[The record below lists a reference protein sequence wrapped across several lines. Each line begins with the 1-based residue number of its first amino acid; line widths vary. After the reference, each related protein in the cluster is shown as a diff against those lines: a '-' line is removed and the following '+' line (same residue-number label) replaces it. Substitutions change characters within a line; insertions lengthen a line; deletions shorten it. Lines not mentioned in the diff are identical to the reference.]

1 MLSFST
7 PTTLYLSLLLL
18 FLLCL
23 SPALSCQTGTQS
35 QCMSAP
41 FVPGYDLAGEGFD
54 VVTLKRKGA
63 YVIDVKTYLTPS
75 KTCTL
80 CTNPHKGGQLQ
91 KLPVS
96 TLDWRTFNRC
106 SFRLEDSEHTSIS
119 SLVST
124 YTDQSSIDWKVG
136 LDIEKLGNLEFG
148 GTRSTAYNFAVTKK
162 REDRYTFSTHIITCK
177 HYSYRV
183 SNSPPLSAE
192 FSKDVARL
200 PATYSNA
207 TKAQYRHFIDTY
219 GTHYIRQVDLGG
231 QFRRVTST
239 RTCLSSLNH
248 LTSSQVHDCLSLGVK
263 VGLGNVNLGPSF
275 NLCASVLNNQGVSV
289 MYASGLHGHYSEV
302 VGGRGWT
309 GEFSLT
315 RNDSLGYQNWL
326 KTLIDQPDVVCYS
339 LRPLYELVQTSARN
353 KGLKAAIEQYLK
365 DNSISRSNTQSY
377 CSSSGPNLDSNC
389 CPKEIQKGTLR
400 ITMIQASG
408 LKGDFWGKT
417 DGYVKIQFQSQKF
430 QTSVIESNSPSWT
443 TNYILENV
451 ATSSPLMIEVW
462 DEDVFFD
469 DHLGS
474 CVKYLTQGTNT
485 IRCSL
490 QKGGTVEVQYTL
502 TCDRH
507 LTGSTCNQY
516 QPSSQ

>member
-18 FLLCL
+18 FPLYL

-96 TLDWRTFNRC
+96 TLDWRTFSRC

-119 SLVST
+119 SLVAA
-124 YTDQSSIDWKVG
+124 YTDQNSNDWKVG

-148 GTRSTAYNFAVTKK
+148 GTRSKAYNFAVTKK
-162 REDRYTFSTHIITCK
+162 TEDRYTFSTHTVTCK

-183 SNSPPLSAE
+183 SNSPRLSAE
-192 FSKDVARL
+192 FSKDLARL
-200 PATYSNA
+200 PATYSYA
-207 TKAQYRHFIDTY
+207 TQAQYRHFIDTY

-248 LTSSQVHDCLSLGVK
+248 LTSSQVHTCLSWGVK
-263 VGLGNVNLGPSF
+263 VGLGNVNPGHSV
-275 NLCASVLNNQGVSV
+275 NSCTSVLNNHGDSV

-339 LRPLYELVQTSARN
+339 LRPLHDLVQTSAR
-353 KGLKAAIEQYLK
+353 KQGLKAAIEQYLK
-365 DNSISRSNTQSY
+365 DNAISRSNTQSY

-389 CPKEIQKGTLR
+389 CPKETQRGTLR
-400 ITMIQASG
+400 ITRIQASG
-408 LKGDFWGKT
+408 LQGDYWGKT
-417 DGYVKIQFQSQKF
+417 DG
-430 QTSVIESNSPSWT
+430 
-443 TNYILENV
+443 
-451 ATSSPLMIEVW
+451 
-462 DEDVFFD
+462 
-469 DHLGS
+469 
-474 CVKYLTQGTNT
+474 
-485 IRCSL
+485 
-490 QKGGTVEVQYTL
+490 
-502 TCDRH
+502 
-507 LTGSTCNQY
+507 
-516 QPSSQ
+516 

>member
-1 MLSFST
+1 HKVHGII
-7 PTTLYLSLLLL
+7 SLLLL

-63 YVIDVKTYLTPS
+63 YVIDVKTYLTPR

-124 YTDQSSIDWKVG
+124 YTDQSSIDWK
-136 LDIEKLGNLEFG
+136 
-148 GTRSTAYNFAVTKK
+148 
-162 REDRYTFSTHIITCK
+162 
-177 HYSYRV
+177 
-183 SNSPPLSAE
+183 
-192 FSKDVARL
+192 
-200 PATYSNA
+200 
-207 TKAQYRHFIDTY
+207 
-219 GTHYIRQVDLGG
+219 VDLGG

-408 LKGDFWGKT
+408 LKGDFLDKT

-451 ATSSPLMIEVW
+451 STNLPLMIEVW

>member
-1 MLSFST
+1 FSFGPPLLVS
-7 PTTLYLSLLLL
+7 PSCILLLL
-18 FLLCL
+18 FPLYL

-96 TLDWRTFNRC
+96 TLDWRTFSRC
-106 SFRLEDSEHTSIS
+106 SFRLEDR
-119 SLVST
+119 
-124 YTDQSSIDWKVG
+124 
-136 LDIEKLGNLEFG
+136 
-148 GTRSTAYNFAVTKK
+148 TRSKAYNFAVTKK
-162 REDRYTFSTHIITCK
+162 TEDRYTFSTHTVTCK

-183 SNSPPLSAE
+183 SNSPRLSAE
-192 FSKDVARL
+192 FSKDLARL
-200 PATYSNA
+200 PATYSYA
-207 TKAQYRHFIDTY
+207 TQAQYRHFIDTY

-239 RTCLSSLNH
+239 RTCLSMLPPF
-248 LTSSQVHDCLSLGVK
+248 TQVHTCLSWGVK
-263 VGLGNVNLGPSF
+263 VGLGNVNPGHSV
-275 NLCASVLNNQGVSV
+275 NSCTSVLNNHGDSV

-339 LRPLYELVQTSARN
+339 LRPLHDLVQTSAR
-353 KGLKAAIEQYLK
+353 KQGLKAAIEQYLK
-365 DNSISRSNTQSY
+365 DNAISRSNTQSY

-389 CPKEIQKGTLR
+389 CPKETQRGTLR
-400 ITMIQASG
+400 ITRIQASG
-408 LKGDFWGKT
+408 LQGDYWGKT

-430 QTSVIESNSPSWT
+430 QTSVIESDFPSWT
-443 TNYILENV
+443 TNYNLENV
-451 ATSSPLMIEVW
+451 RTSLPLTVEVW
-462 DEDVFFD
+462 DEDVSYD
-469 DHLGS
+469 DHLGT
-474 CVKYLTQGTNT
+474 CVNYLTQGTNT
-485 IRCSL
+485 IGCSL
-490 QKGGTVEVQYTL
+490 QEGGTVEVQYTL